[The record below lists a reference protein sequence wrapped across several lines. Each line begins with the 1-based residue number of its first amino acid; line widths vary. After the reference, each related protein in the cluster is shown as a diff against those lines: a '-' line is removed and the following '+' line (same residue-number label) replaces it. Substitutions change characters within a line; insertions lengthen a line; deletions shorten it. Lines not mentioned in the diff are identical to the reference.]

1 MFLFP
6 FPSHPYL
13 RYNVCI
19 FQNIQNILYRRTPN
33 KDTFFIKLLLGHHP
47 SLSSYCS
54 NSAPCGQHRTAA
66 ASSASS
72 DSPSALP
79 FSDHS
84 PPAAAPTLAAAP
96 MPAAAAESLAGASL
110 ASAGSKPSA
119 SPALAALAV
128 GAS

>member
-1 MFLFP
+1 MFVSFLAIILI
-6 FPSHPYL
+6 L

-19 FQNIQNILYRRTPN
+19 FQNIQNILQRTP
-33 KDTFFIKLLLGHHP
+33 KKQIFIKLLLGHHP
-47 SLSSYCS
+47 SLSSCCS
-54 NSAPCGQHRTAA
+54 NSAPCGQHRTAE

-96 MPAAAAESLAGASL
+96 IASAAAESLAGASL